1 MNNKLLGTAVL
12 AASLATAFHSASAA
26 DMAKEARNVD
36 ANVSRV
42 RVSGVVDLR
51 VKQGATPSLVVWGDN
66 GYLADVKTSQ
76 NGDTLQIDTKRD
88 FSMKW
93 ESHRLRVDLTVPNL
107 SEVVSQGVGSTDISG
122 FAGDSIR
129 LALDGAGPVALN
141 AGYRNIDARLG
152 GAGSLTINGANAD
165 RVELKLGGAGHM
177 QVRGQAK
184 TLRAHLSGVGS
195 LDAQELRA
203 ENVDVDL
210 SGLGSAN
217 VFAKSSANVSLSG
230 LGSAN
235 VYGNPATRN
244 ASASGLGKVHWQ

>member
-1 MNNKLLGTAVL
+1 MKTLLGTAVL
-12 AASLATAFHSASAA
+12 AASLATAFHSANAA
-26 DMAKEARNVD
+26 DMVQEARNVD
-36 ANVSRV
+36 AHVNRV

-66 GYLADVKTSQ
+66 GHLADVTTTQ
-76 NGDTLQIDTKRD
+76 NGDTLQVETKRD
-88 FSMKW
+88 FGLKW

-107 SEVVSQGVGSTDISG
+107 AEVVSQGVGSTDISG
-122 FAGDSIR
+122 FAGEGIR

-141 AGYRNIDARLG
+141 AAYRNIDARLG
-152 GAGSLTINGANAD
+152 GAGSLTINSANAE

-177 QVRGQAK
+177 QINGQAK

-195 LDAQELRA
+195 LDAQELHA
-203 ENVDVDL
+203 DSVDVDL

-217 VFAKSSANVSLSG
+217 VFARASANVSLSG

-235 VYGNPATRN
+235 VYGNPATRHAN
-244 ASASGLGKVHWQ
+244 ASGLGKVRWH

>member
-1 MNNKLLGTAVL
+1 MNKLLGTAVL
-12 AASLATAFHSASAA
+12 AASLAALHGASAA
-26 DMAKEARNVD
+26 EMAKEARTVD
-36 ANVSRV
+36 ANLKRV

-66 GYLADVKTSQ
+66 GHLADVSTSQ

-88 FSMKW
+88 FGMRW
-93 ESHRLRVDLTVPNL
+93 ESHRLRVELTVPNL
-107 SEVVSQGVGSTDISG
+107 TEVVSQGVGSTDISG

-129 LALDGAGPVALN
+129 LALDGAGPVALT

-177 QVRGQAK
+177 QVKGQAK

-203 ENVDVDL
+203 DIVDVDL
-210 SGLGSAN
+210 SGLGSAD

-230 LGSAN
+230 LGSAT
-235 VYGNPATRN
+235 VRGNPATRN
-244 ASASGLGKVHWQ
+244 ANASGLGKVHWQ